1 MSREKKGPS
10 PEKGAPEGYGAASRL
25 FHRIALSGRMTP
37 EMFFDIEKAVHG
49 DGLVDAQSTQHV
61 FVSGLARSGTTLLM
75 RMLHDSNEFAS
86 LTYRDMPL
94 VMAPNF
100 WAGMSQ
106 GSQKSMERSERAHG
120 DGLEVDFD
128 SPEALEEVF
137 WRVFCGDQYIGAGE
151 LRPMNADADVIDD
164 FRTYVALILKRYG
177 AQRYLSK
184 NNNSILRIS
193 SLIRAFPNAA
203 VLIPFR
209 DPVSQA
215 RSLLNQH
222 QRFTEIHATDKF
234 SKNYMS
240 WLAHHEFGG
249 DHRRF
254 NFGIQ
259 SSSVR
264 SDPFS
269 LGYWLDVWIEAYSFL
284 LAEADALGAQVIFF
298 SYERLVE
305 DPEAI
310 RTQLFSRLNLSPGAA
325 PLEVRKNAP
334 NGVDDQTL
342 DRLDEAYAI
351 YDQLTAL
358 SLSAD

>member
-1 MSREKKGPS
+1 MS
-10 PEKGAPEGYGAASRL
+10 PEDIGSPEGYGSASRL

-37 EMFFDIEKAVHG
+37 EMFFDIEKAMHG
-49 DGLVDAQSTQHV
+49 SGLDDVKSEQHV

-100 WAGMSQ
+100 WAGMSK

-137 WRVFCGDQYIGAGE
+137 WRVFCGEQYIGDTE
-151 LRPMNADADVIDD
+151 LRPMNADAEVIDD

-177 AQRYLSK
+177 GRRYLSK

-215 RSLLNQH
+215 KSLLNQH
-222 QRFTEIHATDKF
+222 QRFSEIHINDKF

-259 SSSVR
+259 SNSER

-269 LGYWLDVWIEAYSFL
+269 LDYWLDLWIEAYSFL
-284 LAEADALGAQVIFF
+284 LAEAEALGAQVTFF

-305 DPEAI
+305 NPEAI
-310 RTQLFSRLNLSPGAA
+310 RSRLFSRLNLAPGVA
-325 PLEVRKNAP
+325 PLEVRTTAP
-334 NGVDDQTL
+334 KKSDEESP
-342 DRLDEAYAI
+342 DRIEEAQSI
-351 YDQLTAL
+351 YDRLTAL
-358 SLSAD
+358 SLGAD